1 MTISTSRLHIHIY
14 LCKYR
19 IWLHDDHD
27 DESITSGFL
36 LMKSD
41 NNKIYVTTMPKYIW
55 PTLLN
60 GSTCTTT
67 EFLNKISTNEYT
79 WCLHK
84 MSPYSRF
91 GGQVV
96 RYIYY
101 KG

>member
-41 NNKIYVTTMPKYIW
+41 NKIYVQQCQNIFDPHYYGKWKY
-55 PTLLN
+55 
-60 GSTCTTT
+60 
-67 EFLNKISTNEYT
+67 
-79 WCLHK
+79 
-84 MSPYSRF
+84 M
-91 GGQVV
+91 
-96 RYIYY
+96 YY
-101 KG
+101 NRILK